1 MACGWRPGTLAG
13 LILLVLLGG
22 CSWMGGSDDPKKQPT
37 RVTYSM
43 AADSMVNPNL
53 SGDATPVEVQVFE
66 LEDESMFHNADYEQL
81 VHDARKAL
89 KSNYV
94 KHWDYMLIPGQFK
107 FIDAIEISKDS
118 RYIGVMARYEDPNLS
133 DWKKVVRVLPFGR
146 QYHLFMYF
154 KDNIIKLEIVE

>member
-81 VHDARKAL
+81 VHDARKGKARNS
-89 KSNYV
+89 KYSTSEFRRRGYKWIKCQYKPAHDTDEPGSYV
-94 KHWDYMLIPGQFK
+94 L
-107 FIDAIEISKDS
+107 AT
-118 RYIGVMARYEDPNLS
+118 L
-133 DWKKVVRVLPFGR
+133 
-146 QYHLFMYF
+146 
-154 KDNIIKLEIVE
+154 